1 MTTEPVA
8 ASRQR
13 LSERVRTVP
22 PSGIRRFFD
31 VIATMPDVISLGIGE
46 PDFTTPPQIIE
57 EGVRSLRAGRTHYT
71 SNFGTLELR
80 RAIARHLAR
89 LYSVEYEPERE
100 ICVTVGASE
109 AVAAAMAAI
118 IDPGDEVIL
127 HEPSYVAYQPAV
139 VFNGGVPVLVPTRM
153 EDDFALDPAAVEAAV
168 TPRTKALFLGYPCN
182 PTGAVLPHATLVAL
196 ADIAARYDL
205 LVVSDEIYDR
215 LVYGDHRHEAFS
227 AMRGM
232 RERTILLGG
241 FSKTYAMTGWRVG
254 YVCAPHDL
262 LEGIVKVHQYQIM
275 SAPTTAQDAALVALT
290 GAEQDVRRMVDE
302 YDRRRRLVVNG
313 LNRIGLPTFEPR
325 GAFYA
330 FPRISGTG
338 LSSEDFSER
347 LLFEGQVA
355 AIPGSAFGP
364 SGEGHLRASYA
375 TSFEGIE
382 EALVRI
388 ERFVGTLG

>member
-46 PDFTTPPQIIE
+46 PDFTTPPHIIE

-153 EDDFALDPAAVEAAV
+153 EDDFALDPAAVEAAI
-168 TPRTKALFLGYPCN
+168 TPPLK
-182 PTGAVLPHATLVAL
+182 
-196 ADIAARYDL
+196 
-205 LVVSDEIYDR
+205 
-215 LVYGDHRHEAFS
+215 
-227 AMRGM
+227 
-232 RERTILLGG
+232 
-241 FSKTYAMTGWRVG
+241 
-254 YVCAPHDL
+254 
-262 LEGIVKVHQYQIM
+262 
-275 SAPTTAQDAALVALT
+275 TTA
-290 GAEQDVRRMVDE
+290 G
-302 YDRRRRLVVNG
+302 
-313 LNRIGLPTFEPR
+313 
-325 GAFYA
+325 
-330 FPRISGTG
+330 
-338 LSSEDFSER
+338 
-347 LLFEGQVA
+347 
-355 AIPGSAFGP
+355 
-364 SGEGHLRASYA
+364 
-375 TSFEGIE
+375 
-382 EALVRI
+382 
-388 ERFVGTLG
+388 